1 MEHHFVENA
10 DKKFY
15 FSHLKREEIEKYD
28 DDLASAETI
37 IFSYN
42 DEDKDEPFKSL
53 SKYLTKNLFY
63 EKETLLRKMEC
74 YHPEALGVYSA
85 IAEVVGDVIVDI
97 ETSKIILNELLE
109 ERQINKELYNEL
121 IKYLD
126 ANLKKQF
133 KFIDSF
139 SYTSL
144 VSSIEKKRKGK
155 QKEK

>member
-1 MEHHFVENA
+1 MEHHFVESI
-10 DKKFY
+10 DEKFY

-28 DDLASAETI
+28 DDLASTETI

-42 DEDKDEPFKSL
+42 DEDRDEPFKSL

-63 EKETLLRKMEC
+63 EEETLVRKMEY

-85 IAEVVGDVIVDI
+85 IAEVVGAVILDI
-97 ETSKIILNELLE
+97 ENNKIILNELLE
-109 ERQINKELYNEL
+109 ERQINKELHDKL

-126 ANLKKQF
+126 DSLKKQF

-144 VSSIEKKRKGK
+144 VSSIEKKRNEK

>member
-10 DKKFY
+10 DEKFY

-28 DDLASAETI
+28 DDLVSTETI

-42 DEDKDEPFKSL
+42 DEDRDEPFKSL

-74 YHPEALGVYSA
+74 YHPESLGVYSA
-85 IAEVVGDVIVDI
+85 IAEVVGAVILDI
-97 ETSKIILNELLE
+97 ENNKIILNELLE
-109 ERQINKELYNEL
+109 ERQINKELHDKL

-126 ANLKKQF
+126 DSLKKQF

-144 VSSIEKKRKGK
+144 VSSIEKKRNEK

>member
-1 MEHHFVENA
+1 MEHHFVEKA
-10 DKKFY
+10 DEKFY

-28 DDLASAETI
+28 DDLASTETI

-42 DEDKDEPFKSL
+42 DEDRDEPFKSL

-63 EKETLLRKMEC
+63 EEETLVRKMEY

-85 IAEVVGDVIVDI
+85 IAEVVGAVILDI
-97 ETSKIILNELLE
+97 ENNKIILNELLE
-109 ERQINKELYNEL
+109 ERQINKELHDKL

-126 ANLKKQF
+126 DSLKKQF

-144 VSSIEKKRKGK
+144 VSSIEKKRNEK

>member
-1 MEHHFVENA
+1 MEHHFVESI
-10 DKKFY
+10 DEKFY

-28 DDLASAETI
+28 DDLASTETI

-42 DEDKDEPFKSL
+42 DEDRDEPFKSL

-63 EKETLLRKMEC
+63 EEETLVRKMEY

-85 IAEVVGDVIVDI
+85 IAEVVGAVILDI
-97 ETSKIILNELLE
+97 ENNKIILNELLE
-109 ERQINKELYNEL
+109 ESQINKELHDKL

-126 ANLKKQF
+126 DSLKKQF

-144 VSSIEKKRKGK
+144 VSSIEKKRNEK